1 MLNRTWAASLFA
13 VVVFQVSAEATPPGT
28 EFPFEFR
35 DGLIW
40 VQVQLRGSPKPL
52 NFLLDS
58 GAGVSVINLPTL
70 VQIQNLKGRRITVHG
85 VGTTTTGY
93 WPQHLSTEGTG
104 LPLTGCF
111 LAVDLTDLGRACHR
125 TVDGLVGAD
134 FFRNHVVQIDF
145 AANRIRLS
153 PSIEPGA
160 NRIELP
166 LDAQRGAL
174 CVPIRINNGDLQWV
188 RLDTGCA
195 SDLHWVSG
203 AVPPE
208 ACKPQVSVALTTLTI
223 PMTRAAVQIGG
234 AKFDDVPAGLHE
246 RTIFPGEAGLLG
258 NGLLSRFRSV
268 TVDVHSARV
277 FLESSGVVADKDVRA
292 PLSQAGST
300 RAASRHSETSPPGE
314 PL

>member
-1 MLNRTWAASLFA
+1 MNGLAAMAFA
-13 VVVFQVSAEATPPGT
+13 ALLCPANAMDRLAIN

-40 VQVQLRGSPKPL
+40 VQVHVHKSTVPL

-70 VQIQNLKGRRITVHG
+70 VQIQSLKGRRITVHG

-93 WPQHLSTEGTG
+93 WPQHLSSEETG

-111 LAVDLTDLGRACHR
+111 LAVDLSDLGRACHR

-145 AANRIRLS
+145 AAKRIRLS
-153 PSIEPGA
+153 PSTEPGA

-234 AKFDDVPAGLHE
+234 AKFEGVPAGLHE

-277 FLESSGVVADKDVRA
+277 VLEKYPDSA
-292 PLSQAGST
+292 LQ
-300 RAASRHSETSPPGE
+300 
-314 PL
+314 